1 MIHVLKIGGGAGIDP
16 APVLDNLARRIA
28 GGEQW
33 VVVHG
38 ASDEAN
44 RLAGRV
50 GLTVQTLT
58 GPDGHVSRYTDA
70 QMIELY
76 SAAAGLVNQRLVA
89 GLAARGVCAAGLAGP
104 AVITARRKTA
114 IRALRNGRPVVVRDD
129 FSGSIEGV
137 DERLLRLLLQG
148 GYTPIIAP
156 LALGTAGER
165 LNVDGDLVAA
175 TVARVLQADSLIILS
190 NVPGL
195 LRDPA
200 DPSSVVSGFSLGDLP
215 RYEPLAQGRMKKK
228 LLAAREARV
237 PLVILSDAGL
247 PAPLDAALAGAGT
260 HILAETE
267 AQHVGHTG

>member
-1 MIHVLKIGGGAGIDP
+1 MIHVLKIGGGAGINPD
-16 APVLDNLARRIA
+16 PVLDNLARRIA

-50 GLTVQTLT
+50 GLTVQTLSS
-58 GPDGHVSRYTDA
+58 PDGHVSRYTDA

-76 SAAAGLVNQRLVA
+76 CAAAGAVNQRLVA
-89 GLAARGVCAAGLAGP
+89 GLAVRGLCVTGLAGP
-104 AVITARRKTA
+104 AIITARRKTA
-114 IRALRNGRPVVVRDD
+114 IRALRNGRPVIVRDD
-129 FSGSIEGV
+129 FSGTIEGV
-137 DERLLRLLLQG
+137 DSRLLTLLLESS
-148 GYTPIIAP
+148 YTPVIAP
-156 LALGTAGER
+156 VALGTGGER

-175 TVARVLQADSLIILS
+175 RVAQALAAQTLIILS

-200 DPSSVVSGFSLGDLP
+200 DPTSVVPTFALADLS

-228 LLAAREARV
+228 LLAAREAHV
-237 PLVILSDAGL
+237 PRVILSDAGL

-267 AQHVGHTG
+267 AEHVGYAG

>member
-1 MIHVLKIGGGAGIDP
+1 MIHVLKIGGGAGINP
-16 APVLDNLARRIA
+16 EPVLDNLARRVA

-44 RLAGRV
+44 RLAGQV

-76 SAAAGLVNQRLVA
+76 SAAAGAVNQRLVA
-89 GLAARGVCAAGLAGP
+89 GLAARGVWVAGLAGP
-104 AVITARRKTA
+104 ATITARRKTA
-114 IRALRNGRPVVVRDD
+114 IRALRNGRPVIVRDD
-129 FSGSIEGV
+129 FSGTIEGV

-148 GYTPIIAP
+148 GYTPVIAP
-156 LALGTAGER
+156 VALGTAGER

-175 TVARVLQADSLIILS
+175 MVARALSAHTLIILS

-200 DPSSVVSGFSLGDLP
+200 DPASVVPGFSLGDLA
-215 RYEPLAQGRMKKK
+215 RFEALAQGRMKKK
-228 LLAAREARV
+228 LLAAQQANV
-237 PLVILSDAGL
+237 PRVILSDAGL

-260 HILAETE
+260 HILSESEAE
-267 AQHVGHTG
+267 HVGLAG

>member
-1 MIHVLKIGGGAGIDP
+1 MIHVLKIGGGAGINPD
-16 APVLDNLARRIA
+16 PVLDNLARRIA
-28 GGEQW
+28 GGEWW

-44 RLAGRV
+44 RLAERV
-50 GLTVQTLT
+50 GLTVQTLSS
-58 GPDGHVSRYTDA
+58 PDGHVSRYTDA

-76 SAAAGLVNQRLVA
+76 CAAAGAVNQRLVA
-89 GLAARGVCAAGLAGP
+89 GLAMRGLWVAGLAGP

-114 IRALRNGRPVVVRDD
+114 IRALRNGRPVIVRDD
-129 FSGSIEGV
+129 FSGTIEGV
-137 DERLLRLLLQG
+137 DERLLRLLLEG
-148 GYTPIIAP
+148 SYTPVIAP
-156 LALGTAGER
+156 VALGTGGER

-175 TVARVLQADSLIILS
+175 RVARALAAQTLIILS

-200 DPSSVVSGFSLGDLP
+200 DPTSVVPTFALADLS

-228 LLAAREARV
+228 LLAAREAHV
-237 PLVILSDAGL
+237 PRVILSDAGL

-267 AQHVGHTG
+267 AEHVGYAG

>member
-1 MIHVLKIGGGAGIDP
+1 MIHVLKIGGGAGID
-16 APVLDNLARRIA
+16 AGPVLGNLARRIA
-28 GGEQW
+28 DGERW

-50 GLTVQTLT
+50 GLPVQTLT

-76 SAAAGLVNQRLVA
+76 CAAAGAVNQRLVA
-89 GLAARGVCAAGLAGP
+89 GLVVRGIWAAGLAGP
-104 AVITARRKTA
+104 TVISARRKTA
-114 IRALRNGRPVVVRDD
+114 IRALRNGRPVIVRDD
-129 FSGSIEGV
+129 FSGTIERV
-137 DERLLRLLLQG
+137 DERLLTLLLEG
-148 GYTPIIAP
+148 GYTPVIAP
-156 LALGTAGER
+156 VALGTAGER

-175 TVARVLQADSLIILS
+175 TVARTLAAHTLIILS

-200 DPSSVVSGFSLGDLP
+200 DPASVVPGFSLGDLA

-228 LLAAREARV
+228 LLAAQQAAV
-237 PLVILSDAGL
+237 PRVILSDAGL

-260 HILAETE
+260 HILGEREAE
-267 AQHVGHTG
+267 HVGYAG